1 MKNDK
6 ILKLQRRAVQ
16 LREELEEVGLVIFG
30 TVAAKTQK
38 SRRKDGS
45 FKVCPSPSVITFAK
59 TQGRRQARIPREAEK
74 KVREYIASGKK
85 YLKLRDELDAINS
98 ELVFLGVSK
107 KNS

>member
-16 LREELEEVGLVIFG
+16 LRGELEEVGPVIFG

-59 TQGRRQARIPREAEK
+59 TQGRSQARIPREAEK